1 MKALR
6 SIKRI
11 FAIAEKEWIQIR
23 RDTRSLIL
31 TLINPVLLI
40 LLFGYALTV
49 DVKHVSMA
57 VYNQDRSSFS
67 RQMLERFL
75 HTEYLNINY
84 YVTGY
89 SEIDRLIDHGDAVIA
104 IVIPP
109 EFAKKIKSGG
119 RAKIQVLVDGSNSMS
134 SMVASGY
141 VQAILGQFNIDTQVE
156 SLSHAGIS
164 GIEPPVDIRT
174 RVWYNEEL
182 KSKNFIV
189 PGLIVLILA
198 IISALITSLTISR
211 EWERGTMETLITT
224 PVRPYEVISGKV
236 LPYLVIGIFNV
247 CMTFLIGY
255 FVFNIPLRGSFI
267 ELISIAL
274 LFLVGTSMLGM
285 FISTATKV
293 QVLSIQLAI
302 LVTYLPSLIL
312 SGFIFPI
319 NNMPFIVKMITY
331 LIPAKYMIAIIKGI
345 ALKGIAASLMYTQ
358 IIFLFIFAL
367 LMITLCI
374 KKFRLTVS

>member
-1 MKALR
+1 MKALN

-11 FAIAEKEWIQIR
+11 LAIAEKEWIQIR

-67 RQMLERFL
+67 RQMLERFM

-89 SEIDRLIDHGDAVIA
+89 TEIDRLIDRGDAVIA

-109 EFAKKIKSGG
+109 GFAKKIKSGG

-134 SMVASGY
+134 SVVASGY

-189 PGLIVLILA
+189 PGLIVIILA

-224 PVRPYEVISGKV
+224 PMRPYEVIFGKV
-236 LPYLVIGIFNV
+236 IPYLVIGIFNV

-255 FVFNIPLRGSFI
+255 FVFNIPIRGSFI
-267 ELISIAL
+267 ELICIAL
-274 LFLVGTSMLGM
+274 LFLLGTSMLGM

-293 QVLSIQLAI
+293 QVLSIQIAI
-302 LVTYLPSLIL
+302 LVTYLPSLLL

-319 NNMPFIVKMITY
+319 NNMPFIIKMITY
-331 LIPAKYMIAIIKGI
+331 LIPAKYMIAIMKGI
-345 ALKGIAASLMYTQ
+345 ALKGIAASMMYVQ
-358 IIFLFIFAL
+358 ILFLFVFAL
-367 LMITLCI
+367 IMITLCI